1 MFNEV
6 KDVSIS
12 GNVAHVV
19 HRDQYNQTTIINR
32 IVRVER
38 PGRTIEKRKRKRYD
52 IDSEYNQYREII
64 RGDIYKLEQLF
75 SEDRGDWE
83 REDGH
88 LVKNS
93 YQRTIHR
100 ARVYG
105 DDRVF
110 TAISYRGQDAEK
122 PSTQHS
128 SFTFII
134 LTSLSDPAVL
144 LQLFAINRS
153 KIPTLLFYDEWLPFG
168 HLYSKVE
175 GTFWEGYYLNIYTNA
190 WARRMGLFATCKD
203 RLTCPQIN
211 PGTTSNLWLN
221 SRTSR
226 VSLGPEGPYAGN
238 ASTIVL
244 YNSEDM
250 PSAMEM
256 AKGNTCVRFFSK
268 TGAGNLD
275 PDVLQYAHFR
285 RSIMPI
291 ENLLGIGSHNP
302 GWKCFLFWEKDTCGP
317 WRCHHCGCITCDEV
331 RDFIGKLQFNSVY
344 SGVELEKVT
353 FLKESLAYT
362 WVTYSD
368 MLSDQTLID
377 SGLTRFQ
384 FNVRLRDIFHIHF
397 HTKVL
402 GKAWYG
408 CRRPIGPSYLLV
420 AQRFVFFLRMESPP
434 EQFSVSALET
444 LPIVYLFLRPPPPCL
459 ADFDSWMSQ
468 VSFWSFDK
476 DGSSEIPETERKRL
490 SLPKI
495 TFSFAQLRLERWSK
509 CVYDGIHAWQVAR
522 GFDPTTANFARS
534 LGMPTPQPAMTR
546 FKEIVEKEPLTCN
559 SLPKP
564 DANSIHCDPDDPS
577 ASSQLSPLPIPS
589 AVCIPQR
596 QTPQKRKRVQV
607 VVIHDTDSESE
618 PEFVQNSNQLSTSKR
633 KRGFSSLS
641 DPEPF
646 FPIFC
651 SRREGR
657 SGVITYG
664 AAHYYSDICERL
676 FARLEELLEDV
687 VVQCLNIEKLEGE
700 LESIPDG
707 LKGLQQGVLRQVG

>member
-122 PSTQHS
+122 
-128 SFTFII
+128 
-134 LTSLSDPAVL
+134 
-144 LQLFAINRS
+144 LFAINRS

-302 GWKCFLFWEKDTCGP
+302 GWKCFLFWEKDTCG
-317 WRCHHCGCITCDEV
+317 
-331 RDFIGKLQFNSVY
+331 KLQFNSVY

-384 FNVRLRDIFHIHF
+384 FNAH
-397 HTKVL
+397 
-402 GKAWYG
+402 
-408 CRRPIGPSYLLV
+408 RPELSASGSEICLMPHLE
-420 AQRFVFFLRMESPP
+420 FFLRMESPP

-633 KRGFSSLS
+633 KRV
-641 DPEPF
+641 
-646 FPIFC
+646 
-651 SRREGR
+651 RT
-657 SGVITYG
+657 V
-664 AAHYYSDICERL
+664 A
-676 FARLEELLEDV
+676 
-687 VVQCLNIEKLEGE
+687 
-700 LESIPDG
+700 
-707 LKGLQQGVLRQVG
+707 

>member
-110 TAISYRGQDAEK
+110 TAISYPADLEEGLHEMI
-122 PSTQHS
+122 S
-128 SFTFII
+128 S
-134 LTSLSDPAVL
+134 
-144 LQLFAINRS
+144 QLFAINRS

-362 WVTYSD
+362 WWIDKVSVQCQTPRHIPHS
-368 MLSDQTLID
+368 LSHKSTRKGMVWLSQAHRPELSA
-377 SGLTRFQ
+377 SGSEICLMPH
-384 FNVRLRDIFHIHF
+384 LE
-397 HTKVL
+397 
-402 GKAWYG
+402 
-408 CRRPIGPSYLLV
+408 
-420 AQRFVFFLRMESPP
+420 FFLRMESPP

-633 KRGFSSLS
+633 KRVRTVACSKGFSSLS

-707 LKGLQQGVLRQVG
+707 LKGLQQGVGVKLVTDPSETRR